1 MELNKNE
8 DIKLFLKLRSLI
20 YIYFEFQ
27 NISKVTIGSNSR
39 ESNLLDNFTQF
50 CLSDIESIYRK
61 NKKSLTK
68 PKIVDVLKD
77 HYYDSDL
84 CLEDWDGVDVAAMD
98 VAEEFYY
105 YFLER
110 YLICQ

>member
-20 YIYFEFQ
+20 YIHFEFHD
-27 NISKVTIGSNSR
+27 ISKVTIGSNGG

-68 PKIVDVLKD
+68 PKIVDVLKGN
-77 HYYDSDL
+77 YYDSDL
-84 CLEDWDGVDVAAMD
+84 YLEDWDGFNMAAMD

-105 YFLER
+105 YFLEVVGK
-110 YLICQ
+110 